1 MIPLIYGIGDGRY
14 TSCVSDHAYK
24 RRGIT
29 ELLYNVGSCSLA
41 ESADDG
47 GSFYE
52 VALPIRVGAPY
63 AFRGDLLGAV
73 TGVDGFDLFF
83 DFF

>member
-1 MIPLIYGIGDGRY
+1 MVDTRLASPITR
-14 TSCVSDHAYK
+14 TK

-41 ESADDG
+41 EGADDG

-52 VALPIRVGAPY
+52 VALPIRIGAPY

>member
-1 MIPLIYGIGDGRY
+1 MVDTRLASP
-14 TSCVSDHAYK
+14 
-24 RRGIT
+24 IT
-29 ELLYNVGSCSLA
+29 RTNGAVLRSCSTTSVLA
-41 ESADDG
+41 LWPRAQDDG

-52 VALPIRVGAPY
+52 VALPIRIGAPY